1 MRLRAVAV
9 PGLDPDLRYDITVD
23 GGVFAAIEPVADG
36 VPGDGA
42 AELWPGYVEAHG
54 HLALA
59 PNFDDS
65 VDDPRIVALQY
76 LYHGVTHVLDLFGFP
91 LVAADWAAGA
101 AASAV
106 PYPQLLHCGYAATS
120 PRDAAGRTGH
130 GVEFPAPVFMLGA
143 AGDAAPV
150 LRANRERGASFLKLM
165 FTDGTEQP
173 DTEVRFSKLSATVLA
188 DVAAACAAAG
198 VPAILD
204 CNTRAEVLQAYAA
217 GFRLFAHAVRDVEL
231 SGVDWDGLA
240 GARFVSTLS
249 GLRPMVMSQGGFE
262 AEYGREGFAQT
273 QDPANLAFVAT
284 VTEPFGIRYGVQDSR
299 TAALEVMRRN
309 SLAALRR
316 GQLLVGTDCG
326 NTGAFHGYSLLGEL
340 DLLSGSIVDDELRLA
355 LRRAA
360 TYGNR
365 AHFDELAGRT
375 GEPVA
380 VGAPATFNLLA
391 PVSKGDPLSDLPQWT
406 VIDGVGVDRAAL
418 AAEIA
423 ALRASGT
430 KGKVS
435 L

>member
-1 MRLRAVAV
+1 VRIDGVAV
-9 PGLDPDLRYDITVD
+9 PGLDPALRYDVEVE
-23 GGVFAAIEPVADG
+23 GGVFSRIEPVADA
-36 VPGDGA
+36 VPGDGVP
-42 AELWPGYVEAHG
+42 ELWPGYVEAHG

-65 VDDPRIVALQY
+65 VDDPRIIALQY
-76 LYHGVTHVLDLFGFP
+76 LYHGVTQVLDLFGFP

-101 AASAV
+101 AASAL
-106 PYPQLLHCGYAATS
+106 PYPELLHCGYAATS

-150 LRANRERGASFLKLM
+150 LRANEERGASFLKLM

-173 DTEVRFSKLSATVLA
+173 DTEIRFSKLSPTVLA

-231 SGVDWDGLA
+231 SDVDWRGLA

-249 GLRPMVMSQGGFE
+249 GLRPMIMSGADF
-262 AEYGREGFAQT
+262 AREYGRDGFAAT
-273 QDPANLAFVAT
+273 QDPANLDFVES
-284 VTEPFGIRYGVQDSR
+284 VGEPFGIRYGVQESR
-299 TAALEVMRRN
+299 TAALGVMRRN

-340 DLLSGSIVDDELRLA
+340 DLLAGSTMDAELRLA

-365 AHFDELAGRT
+365 GHFDELAGRT
-375 GEPVA
+375 GDPVR
-380 VGAPATFNLLA
+380 VGAPATFNLLV
-391 PVSKGDPLSDLPQWT
+391 PESKGTPLSDLPLWT
-406 VIDGVGVDRAAL
+406 VIEGVPVDRG
-418 AAEIA
+418 EIGTQIR
-423 ALRASGT
+423 ALRDSAT
-430 KGKVS
+430 KGKVA